1 MEPVIKGKGLLKVSA
16 ILMTIIGGLSILIAL
31 ISIAIFGFLTT
42 LMTRNED
49 AVLAFGIAVVVL
61 VGLILLAV
69 LELVTGII
77 GIKNAGK
84 PEHAVRC
91 LVLGIIV
98 LVIAAACIGILVSSM
113 SFRGDPVLAIVVYTL
128 CAAAVVVPI
137 LYVIGAAKNR
147 SSYKA
152 MTGSSQ

>member
-1 MEPVIKGKGLLKVSA
+1 MEPVIKGKGLLKVAA

-42 LMTRNED
+42 IMTRNED

>member
-1 MEPVIKGKGLLKVSA
+1 MQIEAKGRGLLKVSA

-31 ISIAIFGFLTT
+31 ISIALFGFLTT

-77 GIKNAGK
+77 GIKNAGRAD
-84 PEHAVRC
+84 HAVRC

-98 LVIAAACIGILVSSM
+98 LVIAAVCIGILVSSM
-113 SFRGDPVLAIVVYTL
+113 SFKGDPVLAIVVYTL

-152 MTGSSQ
+152 MAGRPQ

>member
-1 MEPVIKGKGLLKVSA
+1 MEPVIKGKGLLKVAA

-42 LMTRNED
+42 IMTRNED

-98 LVIAAACIGILVSSM
+98 LVIAAVCIGILVSSM

>member
-1 MEPVIKGKGLLKVSA
+1 MQIEAKGKGLLKVSA

-31 ISIAIFGFLTT
+31 FSIVFFGFLSTV
-42 LMTRNED
+42 MARNED
-49 AVLAFGIAVVVL
+49 AVVAFGIAVIIL

-77 GIKNAGK
+77 GIKNAGRAD
-84 PEHAVRC
+84 HAVRC

-98 LVIAAACIGILVSSM
+98 LVIAAVCIGILVSSM
-113 SFRGDPVLAIVVYTL
+113 SFAGDPVLAIVVYSL

-137 LYVIGAAKNR
+137 LYVVGAAKNR

-152 MTGSSQ
+152 MTGRPQ